1 MIDKTLMLFAGT
13 TEGRSLCEYLAQSGC
28 ITHVYV
34 ATEYGRELLPERD
47 SLIVHKG
54 KLDEQQMYDELKHIK
69 PDIVLDATHPY
80 AEQVTHNIREAC
92 VQAEVSYIRVLREC
106 VSESDGEHE
115 NDSIIYVDTMEEAV
129 NLLNSEIYINKNI
142 LLTTG
147 SKNIPEYMNIDNYR
161 ERAYLRL
168 LPTPEMIQKAVDAG
182 FIPAHLIGMQGPFTE
197 EFNEALIRQL
207 NIGVLVTKESGSNGG
222 YEEKIEAVKN
232 TDIKAI
238 VLKRPVEKEGKSLSQ
253 VMEYLKEWEQA

>member
-1 MIDKTLMLFAGT
+1 MIDKTLMVFAGT

-34 ATEYGRELLPERD
+34 ATEYGRELLPEKD
-47 SLIVHKG
+47 SLIIHTG
-54 KLDEQQMYDELKHIK
+54 KLDEQQMCDELNRIK

-80 AEQVTHNIREAC
+80 AEQVTHNIKEAC
-92 VQAEVSYIRVLREC
+92 GQAKVSYIRVLREC
-106 VSESDGEHE
+106 VSECVGGQESDG
-115 NDSIIYVDTMEEAV
+115 ITYVDTMEEAV
-129 NLLNSEIYINKNI
+129 NLLNSEKYINENI

-147 SKNIPEYMNIDNYR
+147 SKNIPEYMNFDNYR

-182 FIPAHLIGMQGPFTE
+182 FNPAHLIGMQGPFTE

-222 YEEKIEAVKN
+222 YEEKIEAVKK
-232 TDIKAI
+232 TGIEAI
-238 VLKRPVEKEGKSLSQ
+238 VLKRPVEKEGMSLLQ
-253 VMEYLKEWEQA
+253 VVEYLKEWEQA

>member
-34 ATEYGRELLPERD
+34 ATEYGRELLPEND
-47 SLIVHKG
+47 SLIVHTG
-54 KLDEQQMYDELKHIK
+54 KLDGQQMCDELKRIK

-80 AEQVTHNIREAC
+80 AEQVTHNIRAAC

-106 VSESDGEHE
+106 VSESDGGHE
-115 NDSIIYVDTMEEAV
+115 NDSITYVDTMEEAV
-129 NLLNSEIYINKNI
+129 NLLNSEKYINENI

-147 SKNIPEYMNIDNYR
+147 SKNISEYMNINNYR

-168 LPTPEMIQKAVDAG
+168 LPTSEMIHKAENAG
-182 FIPAHLIGMQGPFTE
+182 FNPAHLIGMQGPFTV
-197 EFNEALIRQL
+197 EFNMALIRQL
-207 NIGVLVTKESGSNGG
+207 HIDILVTKESGSNGG

-232 TDIKAI
+232 TDIEAV
-238 VLKRPVEKEGKSLSQ
+238 VLKRPVEKEGMSLSQ
-253 VMEYLKEWEQA
+253 VIEYLKEWEQA

>member
-13 TEGRSLCEYLAQSGC
+13 TEGRSLCEYLEQSGC
-28 ITHVYV
+28 TTHVYV
-34 ATEYGRELLPERD
+34 ATEYGRELLPEND
-47 SLIVHKG
+47 SLIVHTG
-54 KLDEQQMYDELKHIK
+54 KLDEQQMYDELKRIK

-80 AEQVTHNIREAC
+80 AEQVTHNIKEAC
-92 VQAEVSYIRVLREC
+92 GQAEISYIRVLREC
-106 VSESDGEHE
+106 VSECVDGQESDG
-115 NDSIIYVDTMEEAV
+115 ITYVDTMEEAV
-129 NLLNSEIYINKNI
+129 NLLNSEKYINENI

-182 FIPAHLIGMQGPFTE
+182 FIPAHLIGMQGPSTE

-222 YEEKIEAVKN
+222 YEEKIEAVKK
-232 TDIKAI
+232 TGIEAI

>member
-13 TEGRSLCEYLAQSGC
+13 TEGRSLCEYLEQSGC
-28 ITHVYV
+28 TTHVYV
-34 ATEYGRELLPERD
+34 ATEYGRELLPEND
-47 SLIVHKG
+47 SLIVHTG
-54 KLDEQQMYDELKHIK
+54 KLDEQQMYDELKRIK

-80 AEQVTHNIREAC
+80 AEQVTHNIKEAC
-92 VQAEVSYIRVLREC
+92 GQAEISYIRVLREC
-106 VSESDGEHE
+106 VDGQESDG
-115 NDSIIYVDTMEEAV
+115 ITYVDTMEEAV
-129 NLLNSEIYINKNI
+129 NLLNSEKYINENI

-222 YEEKIEAVKN
+222 YEEKIEAVKK
-232 TDIKAI
+232 TGIEAI

>member
-13 TEGRSLCEYLAQSGC
+13 TEGRSLCEYLAQSEC

-47 SLIVHKG
+47 SLIVHTG
-54 KLDEQQMYDELKHIK
+54 KLDEQQMYDELKRIK

-106 VSESDGEHE
+106 VSESDGGHE
-115 NDSIIYVDTMEEAV
+115 NDLITYVDTMEDAV
-129 NLLNSEIYINKNI
+129 NLLNSEIYINENI

-222 YEEKIEAVKN
+222 YEEKIEAVKK
-232 TDIKAI
+232 TGIEAI
-238 VLKRPVEKEGKSLSQ
+238 VLKRPVEKEGNSLSQ
-253 VMEYLKEWEQA
+253 V